1 MKKILGIF
9 IIGTFLL
16 VGCMKEPTMPEVKKG
31 TLEEVTIQATDP
43 YINMQGF
50 NKAYIYLPPEY
61 TETNSYPVLYLLH
74 GYGSDYRYWQAV
86 EDIKDILDY
95 MITIGEINPMIVVMP
110 NGYNDFAGS
119 FYTDSRDSAFPVY
132 GQFETYIINDV
143 INYVDTA
150 YSTDTTKRAIAGISM
165 GGYGAMKLGAKYPEL
180 FKVVAGFSGVYDF
193 DLFLAED
200 STTHMTM
207 VDMVIA
213 ENGGYVS
220 PLNLNAEHPLT
231 SMMFA
236 MAAAFSPRV
245 RDSSYFNPLE
255 NKFDFGVY
263 YGSPLFHMGVQ
274 LPFVIDSLDTINGIV
289 KGYWRLDTTT
299 WNQWETQNVK
309 NIFVSNAQNILNA
322 GTKYYF
328 DCGADDELK
337 LNYHLMVL
345 DQVLTQLGIKHEAEL
360 FSEYPGYPEE
370 EFKAM
375 HTSHLYFRVREGLK
389 YISENLE

>member
-9 IIGTFLL
+9 MIGAFLL

-31 TLEEVTIQATDP
+31 NLEQVTIQATDP
-43 YINMQGF
+43 YINLQNF
-50 NKAYIYLPPEY
+50 NNAYVYLPPEY
-61 TETNSYPVLYLLH
+61 SESNHYPVLYLLH

-95 MITIGEINPMIVVMP
+95 MISTGEINPIIVVMP

-119 FYTDSRDSAFPVY
+119 FYTNSLDSVFPVY
-132 GQFETYIINDV
+132 GQFETYLINDV
-143 INYVDTA
+143 ISYIDTA
-150 YSTDTTKRAIAGISM
+150 FAVDTTKRAIAGISM

-180 FKVVAGFSGVYDF
+180 FKVVVGFSGVYDF

-245 RDSSYFNPLE
+245 RDSSFFNPLE
-255 NKFDFGVY
+255 NKFDFGPY
-263 YGSPLFHMGVQ
+263 YGNPALHMGVQ
-274 LPFVIDSLDTINGIV
+274 LPFAIDSLDTIGNIV
-289 KGYWRLDTTT
+289 KGYWHLDSLT
-299 WNQWETQNVK
+299 WNQWENQNVK
-309 NIFVSNAQNILNA
+309 NIFISNVQNILNA

-345 DQVLTQLGIKHEAEL
+345 DQVLTQLGIKHKAEL
-360 FSEYPGYPEE
+360 FSEYPGYPGN
-370 EFKAM
+370 EFHAM
-375 HTSHLYFRVREGLK
+375 HTSHLYLRVREGLK